1 MTIEVHLA
9 TADRF
14 DDVVSLLAPGRPDI
28 PACWCLS
35 YRLASGPNNALK
47 GKARPAFLR
56 GLCEQDPSPGM
67 LAYSDNVPVGW
78 CAFGPRSEM
87 GRLQR
92 SRTIPLLDDIPVWSI
107 VCFVVRSGYRRRG
120 VTRALIAAVVNF
132 AESRRAVALEAYP
145 VDTGGKRLNP
155 SAVFPGTV
163 SLFERFGFQRIG
175 ETEARSGGRPRCIVR
190 RYLGCRAGSELRGS

>member
-14 DDVVSLLAPGRPDI
+14 ADVASLLAPGRPDI

-47 GKARPAFLR
+47 GEARPAFLR
-56 GLCEQDPSPGM
+56 KLCEQDPPPGM
-67 LAYSDNVPVGW
+67 LAYSDSIPVGW
-78 CAFGPRSEM
+78 CAFGPRSDM

-92 SRTIPLLDDIPVWSI
+92 SRTIPLLDNIPVWSI
-107 VCFVVRSGYRRRG
+107 VCLVVRSGYRRRG
-120 VTRALIAAVVNF
+120 VTRALIDAVVKF
-132 AESRRAVALEAYP
+132 AQSRHAVALEAYP

-163 SLFERFGFQRIG
+163 SLFERSGFRRIG
-175 ETEARSGGRPRCIVR
+175 ETDARSGGRPRCIVR
-190 RYLGCRAGSELRGS
+190 RYLAGQAGQEKF